1 MSKIIVVNEER
12 CLGCKSCVI
21 ECAVAHS
28 HAGDLVEALK
38 AGEQLQSRVHVEPFG
53 EFGMP
58 LQCRHCEDAP
68 CLAICPTEA
77 IHRPSETGPVLID
90 ADRCIGCKYCLV
102 VCPFG
107 IIDLSKDGKAMV
119 KCDLCIERTEVGE
132 EPACVTACPTG
143 ALEFVELEEWIK
155 EKRRDATK
163 LISLANLK
171 AREVVSETDDE
182 R

>member
-1 MSKIIVVNEER
+1 MSKIIVVNEDR
-12 CLGCKSCVI
+12 CLGCKSCVL

-28 HAGDLVEALK
+28 RAGDLVEALK
-38 AGEQLQSRVHVEPFG
+38 AGEQLQSRVHVEPFK

-90 ADRCIGCKYCLV
+90 AERCIGCKYCLV

-107 IIDLSKDGKAMV
+107 IIELSRDGKAMV
-119 KCDLCIERTEVGE
+119 KCDLCIDRTGKGE
-132 EPACVTACPTG
+132 QPACVNACPTG
-143 ALEFVELEEWIK
+143 ALEFVDMDDWLK
-155 EKRRDATK
+155 GRRKDAAGLIAQANAKAAK
-163 LISLANLK
+163 LTA
-171 AREVVSETDDE
+171 ETDDE

>member
-1 MSKIIVVNEER
+1 MSKIIIVNEER

-28 HAGDLVEALK
+28 HAKDLVEALQS
-38 AGEQLQSRVHVEPFG
+38 GEKLQSRVHVEPFK

-90 ADRCIGCKYCLV
+90 AERCIGCKFCMV

-107 IIDLSKDGKAMV
+107 IIQISRDGKAMV

-132 EPACVTACPTG
+132 DPACVAACPTG
-143 ALEFVELEEWIK
+143 ALEFVELEDWLK
-155 EKRRDATK
+155 DKRRAAASV
-163 LISLANLK
+163 ISLAVEK
-171 AREVVSETDDE
+171 AAKLTSETPDE

>member
-1 MSKIIVVNEER
+1 MSKIIIVNEER

-28 HAGDLVEALK
+28 HAKDLVEALQ
-38 AGEQLQSRVHVEPFG
+38 AGEKLQSRVHVEPFRD
-53 EFGMP
+53 FGMP

-90 ADRCIGCKYCLV
+90 AERCIGCKFCMI

-107 IIDLSKDGKAMV
+107 VIELSRDGKAMV
-119 KCDLCIERTEVGE
+119 
-132 EPACVTACPTG
+132 
-143 ALEFVELEEWIK
+143 
-155 EKRRDATK
+155 
-163 LISLANLK
+163 
-171 AREVVSETDDE
+171 
-182 R
+182 